1 MAHETFERGGRASVS
16 EGLCMERVLTE
27 SAVSSGQTIG
37 VTRSATDP
45 ASMSAPRQHAEG
57 GGSPWDRVATKRSCV
72 DWVPVRL
79 AGLNHACGRS
89 SILVAWLI
97 SNQLGRQDNDHPKD

>member
-16 EGLCMERVLTE
+16 EGLCMERVLME

-37 VTRSATDP
+37 VTWSATDP

-57 GGSPWDRVATKRSCV
+57 GRLPLGSSSHEAKLCRLGAGSVSGSEPRVRTLIDSGGLV
-72 DWVPVRL
+72 DKQP
-79 AGLNHACGRS
+79 
-89 SILVAWLI
+89 AWPT
-97 SNQLGRQDNDHPKD
+97 RQ